1 MTRVQSN
8 GSVAN
13 AHQQSILAGLQHR
26 LAAATAQG
34 DMTLINQLEQ
44 EMQQIKSGSNRG
56 YSGVS
61 AAMAGQ
67 RSPSRDASGTHRRNL
82 LANLQRRVEVAKDKG
97 DQSLIAQLERE
108 LQQLR

>member
-8 GSVAN
+8 GDVAN

-26 LAAATAQG
+26 LAAATARG
-34 DMTLINQLEQ
+34 DMTLISQLER
-44 EMQQIKSGSNRG
+44 EMQQVKAGSTRG
-56 YSGVS
+56 HSSVS

-67 RSPSRDASGTHRRNL
+67 RSPSRDTSSTHRQNL
-82 LANLQRRVEVAKDKG
+82 LANLQRRVEVAKAKG
-97 DQSLIAQLERE
+97 EQALVAQLERE